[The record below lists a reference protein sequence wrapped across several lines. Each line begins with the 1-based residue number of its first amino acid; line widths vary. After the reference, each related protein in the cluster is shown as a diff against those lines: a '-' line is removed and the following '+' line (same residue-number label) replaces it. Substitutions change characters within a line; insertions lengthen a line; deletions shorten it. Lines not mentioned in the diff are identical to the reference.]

1 MTSIAGPLSPL
12 PQHIDA
18 TERVCFVQCPQKFY
32 REFCEGRRPSGLS
45 VDLHAGGCFSV
56 AVEEVY
62 KQFCA
67 GNTDPEI
74 YLGHALLRYTQ
85 EWGDF
90 PKLAEHMPK
99 KTVKTF
105 ERVWAAVEDYFR
117 TYNPETD
124 HVQPHRNA
132 LGEPSVEFTF
142 AIPLDDPIFPR
153 HPSGEPFIYCGRFD
167 LLGRI
172 ESLGGAIAPL
182 DNKTTG
188 RTPSNFSEQWDLR
201 SQFIGYVWAC
211 RTLGLDCRYL
221 VARGT
226 VILTKEIRQLEVV
239 KPYSDHLIDLWYHQ
253 LARDLHR
260 MVNCWNAGYFDYDL
274 GEACTAYGM
283 CIFAEACQSPTPD
296 AWLNNFEVRHWNP
309 LHRDPSKTEAA

>member
-1 MTSIAGPLSPL
+1 MTLQPL
-12 PQHIDA
+12 PQHIDSTMRTA
-18 TERVCFVQCPQKFY
+18 FAECPRKFY
-32 REFCEGRRPSGLS
+32 NEFACGYRPAGLS
-45 VDLHAGGCFSV
+45 VDLHAGSCFSV

-67 GNTDPEI
+67 GQRDPEV
-74 YLGHALLRYTQ
+74 YLGMSLLKFT
-85 EWGDF
+85 EAWGDF
-90 PKLAEHMPK
+90 PKTADQMPK

-105 ERVWAAVEDYFR
+105 ENVWRAVEDYFKV
-117 TYNPETD
+117 YNPETD
-124 HVQPHRNA
+124 HVKPHTNA
-132 LGEPSVEFTF
+132 LGEPSVEFSF

-167 LLGRI
+167 LLGVLAD
-172 ESLGGAIAPL
+172 LGGAIAPL

-201 SQFIGYVWAC
+201 AQFLGYVWAC
-211 RTLGLDCRYL
+211 RTLGLDVRYL

-226 VILTKEIRQLEVV
+226 VILTKEIKQLEVV
-239 KPYSDHLIDLWYHQ
+239 KPYSDYLIELWYKQ

-260 MVNCWNAGYFDYDL
+260 MVACWNEGYFDYDL

-283 CIFAEACQSPTPD
+283 CIFAEACQSPNPD
-296 AWLNNFEVRHWNP
+296 SWLSNFEVRRWNP
-309 LHRDPSKTEAA
+309 LNRDPSKSEAA